1 MESHSLRIFCQ
12 WLSDTPLSQL
22 IQTSKWMIPLLQT
35 THILAIALVF
45 TSALLV
51 NLRIW
56 LLFDRDRPLPEI
68 ADRFVPVI
76 WQVLLVLLV
85 TGSLLIIAEPRR
97 SLQNTSFYLKMTLL
111 AAALS
116 SLLILRWSL
125 RKDPLF
131 WDKTAARRVIG
142 RLAALG
148 STLIWCGV
156 LFAGR
161 WIAYTQVG

>member
-1 MESHSLRIFCQ
+1 MESHPLRVFCQ
-12 WLSDTPLSQL
+12 WLSETSLSQL

-51 NLRIW
+51 NMRIW
-56 LLFDRDRPLPEI
+56 RLFDPDRPLPEI
-68 ADRFVPVI
+68 AARFVPVI

-85 TGSLLIIAEPRR
+85 TGALLIIAEPRR

-111 AAALS
+111 AAALL
-116 SLLILRWSL
+116 SLLVLQWSL
-125 RKDPLF
+125 RRDPNF
-131 WDKTAARRVIG
+131 WDKTVARRVVG